1 MGMTKTKDMFE
12 KLKKVDDIDLRYAVD
27 TLEGMWIK
35 AFGGSMS
42 PSDIEKRLTEWEIYV
57 KVRSQYKE
65 DFKFLVDSVKKV
77 AFING

>member
-42 PSDIEKRLTEWEIYV
+42 PSDIEKRLT
-57 KVRSQYKE
+57 
-65 DFKFLVDSVKKV
+65 
-77 AFING
+77 